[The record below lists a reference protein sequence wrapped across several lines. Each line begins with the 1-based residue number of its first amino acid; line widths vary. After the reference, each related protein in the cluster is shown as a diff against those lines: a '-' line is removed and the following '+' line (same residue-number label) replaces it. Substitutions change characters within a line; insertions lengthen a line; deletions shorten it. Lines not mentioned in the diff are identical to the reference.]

1 MTAEHEVLTRA
12 ARALSARDKAARA
25 VKAADE
31 DLRQLC
37 REYEQA
43 NGCRGLAPF
52 HLAQAC
58 RARGIAA

>member
-1 MTAEHEVLTRA
+1 MTTETEILHRSAVALAALDAAKRAFRA
-12 ARALSARDKAARA
+12 AESEVVR
-25 VKAADE
+25 
-31 DLRQLC
+31 LC
-37 REYEQA
+37 REYEQV

>member
-1 MTAEHEVLTRA
+1 MTTETEILHRSAVALAALDAAKRAVRA
-12 ARALSARDKAARA
+12 AEEE
-25 VKAADE
+25 V
-31 DLRQLC
+31 RQMC

-43 NGCRGLAPF
+43 NGARGLAPH

>member
-1 MTAEHEVLTRA
+1 MTREVEILHRSAAALAAMDAAKRA
-12 ARALSARDKAARA
+12 MKAAE
-25 VKAADE
+25 DE
-31 DLRQLC
+31 VRRMC

>member
-1 MTAEHEVLTRA
+1 MTREVEILYRSAAALAAMDAAKRA
-12 ARALSARDKAARA
+12 MKAAE
-25 VKAADE
+25 DE
-31 DLRQLC
+31 VRRMC

>member
-1 MTAEHEVLTRA
+1 MTTETEILHRSAVALAALDAAKRA
-12 ARALSARDKAARA
+12 ARAAEEE
-25 VKAADE
+25 V
-31 DLRQLC
+31 RQMC

-43 NGCRGLAPF
+43 NGCRGLAPH